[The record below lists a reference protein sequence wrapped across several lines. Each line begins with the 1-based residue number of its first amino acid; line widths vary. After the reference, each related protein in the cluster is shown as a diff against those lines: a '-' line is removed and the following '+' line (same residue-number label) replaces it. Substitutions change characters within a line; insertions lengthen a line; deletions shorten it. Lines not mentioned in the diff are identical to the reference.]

1 LKPVFKSTPTQFQTI
16 LFATVDESDVGDA
29 VGDMSETK
37 LPERQ
42 QKILLIIQ
50 GSPTISG
57 RQMSEMLSV
66 SQRTVERDLSAL
78 TKKGAIKHKGKDNDG
93 EWVLTELGLVI
104 IEMLT
109 KQQDN

>member
-1 LKPVFKSTPTQFQTI
+1 MKPVFKSTPTQFQTI
-16 LFATVDESDVGDA
+16 LFATVDESDVGD
-29 VGDMSETK
+29 VVKDVVKEVSES
-37 LPERQ
+37 Q

>member
-1 LKPVFKSTPTQFQTI
+1 MKPVFKSTPTQFQTI
-16 LFATVDESDVGDA
+16 LFATVDESD

-93 EWVLTELGLVI
+93 EWVMTELGLVI